1 MTPDFS
7 SLPDPEA
14 ATAISQHIREWDEAE
29 PLRYAGIGLMAV
41 AVEKRLLWQYVVD
54 PADGMPCRSFSR
66 WIRVVAPAGY
76 STVYAAKKD
85 IEELHDV
92 PAADLA
98 QIPQSNL
105 VTMKQLSTK
114 VRGDEKVLDIAKHGR
129 TEQLVDYI
137 REHHADQ
144 HLEAR
149 KVLKFTPD
157 ESAAAKIEEALAE
170 AENHGARG
178 RNDALELICATVME
192 IWRMEAEVERAH
204 EDSEKT
210 K

>member
-1 MTPDFS
+1 V
-7 SLPDPEA
+7 
-14 ATAISQHIREWDEAE
+14 R
-29 PLRYAGIGLMAV
+29 
-41 AVEKRLLWQYVVD
+41 
-54 PADGMPCRSFSR
+54 C
-66 WIRVVAPAGY
+66 VAPHAY
-76 STVYAAKKD
+76 STVYAAKRD

-92 PAADLA
+92 PADDLA

-137 REHHADQ
+137 REHHPAQ
-144 HLEAR
+144 HLEAK

-157 ESAAAKIEEALAE
+157 ESAAEKIEEALAE

-178 RNDALELICATVME
+178 RNDALELMAVTVME
-192 IWRMEAEVERAH
+192 IWRMEAEVEQAH
-204 EDSEKT
+204 EDSKASE
-210 K
+210 